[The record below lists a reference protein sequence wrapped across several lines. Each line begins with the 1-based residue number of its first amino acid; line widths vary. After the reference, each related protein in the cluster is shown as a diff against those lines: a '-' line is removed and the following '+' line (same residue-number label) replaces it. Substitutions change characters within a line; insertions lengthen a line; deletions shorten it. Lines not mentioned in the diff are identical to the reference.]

1 GYEAG
6 NVVLIK
12 IAELFNQFTGKSA
25 KAYRIGGDEFA
36 LIMNNT
42 DEAKGQEIIDQIK
55 NSISMLDNSEF
66 QITMSFGL
74 GVYKSSANDIED
86 VYSKALAN
94 MHSNKIYDG
103 SSISKKTIDIIMT
116 TLFDKSKR
124 ELKHSER
131 VGQISAMIANELNL
145 GTAFYNKAF
154 LAGKLHDIGKIN
166 INQEILDKPGKLND
180 DEWLK
185 MKKHPESGFRI
196 LSSVPEYLEIAAIVL
211 AHHERFDG
219 TGYPNKVKGHDIH
232 LASRIICLAD
242 AYDAMTETRTYR
254 SAMTKEEAIEEIKRC
269 SGSQFDPELVQIF
282 LDKIVDKI

>member
-1 GYEAG
+1 MEVGFPPVEE
-6 NVVLIK
+6 
-12 IAELFNQFTGKSA
+12 IAWMKMSRNWGLFF
-25 KAYRIGGDEFA
+25 
-36 LIMNNT
+36 
-42 DEAKGQEIIDQIK
+42 
-55 NSISMLDNSEF
+55 
-66 QITMSFGL
+66 L
-74 GVYKSSANDIED
+74 GCAI
-86 VYSKALAN
+86 
-94 MHSNKIYDG
+94 
-103 SSISKKTIDIIMT
+103 
-116 TLFDKSKR
+116 
-124 ELKHSER
+124 
-131 VGQISAMIANELNL
+131 LN
-145 GTAFYNKAF
+145 
-154 LAGKLHDIGKIN
+154 
-166 INQEILDKPGKLND
+166 EILWRNFSF

-269 SGSQFDPELVQIF
+269 SGSQFDPEIVQIF